1 MMTKTWIAGIL
12 FLFFVKSPA
21 QIKKFGKISKKDFV
35 LKNPDKYKDDDAVIL
50 FKKRETWYEYDKTQ
64 GWFIIT
70 KIHERRLLKNKDGFD
85 YGTKYIRLYGKNKEE
100 RVSVKAVTFNL
111 VDGKIVKTKLNK
123 KDIFR
128 QQLSKYWFEKKFT
141 MPNLKPGSIVDWE
154 YKIRSP
160 YVQNIDDIIYKIDIP
175 IQYLEAEIR
184 VPEFFHFKYSTT
196 NFFPVNLIESDDVMN
211 INFVSKHRTGGVGW
225 TPTETH
231 FQNNEYEVK
240 LNVYN
245 LKLKD
250 IAPIS
255 KEPFMNSIN
264 NYIGR
269 VKFELSYIKFPQ
281 EPPKFVATTWEDA
294 TKTIYFKEKFGGE
307 LKKHLYFKKDLAQL
321 IDSSDTPDMKVIK
334 IFNFV
339 KNKVKWNNEYGIL
352 ADDGV
357 ARAYKNGT
365 GNVAE
370 LNFIL
375 IAMLNA
381 AGVKAYPVLVSTNSH
396 GIPMFPTL
404 EGFNYV
410 ITAALSG
417 NQIILMDPT
426 EKYAIP
432 GVLPKRVLN
441 WKGRLVK
448 KDGSSSF
455 VDLFP
460 KYYSISADNIQATI
474 TDELAVNGFDVK
486 NYTGNFALQNR
497 RKYDNKTKEDLKKTF
512 EKKYDNLNI
521 VNIRQS
527 NLKKLDKVYKILFQ
541 FNMEDAADVI
551 GNKIVLNPVLFLH
564 EKENVFKS
572 DKRDFPVYFGFP
584 MMFSYDIKLKL
595 PSGYK
600 IEKLP
605 ENTTFSTPDGT
616 ATYSY
621 QIKQT
626 GDGIEL
632 VIENKISE
640 PVIPNTQYQSL
651 KDYFGKVVDKE
662 NEKVILSK
670 KP

>member
-1 MMTKTWIAGIL
+1 MKTYWFTFIFL
-12 FLFFVKSPA
+12 LFFVNSPA

-50 FKKRETWYEYDKTQ
+50 FKKRETWYEYDKTE
-64 GWFIIT
+64 GWIIVT

-85 YGTKYIRLYGKNKEE
+85 YGTKHIRLYGKNKEE
-100 RVSVKAVTFNL
+100 KVSVKAVTFNL
-111 VDGKIVKTKLNK
+111 IDGKIVKTKLNK

-128 QQLSKYWFEKKFT
+128 QQLSKYWYEKKFT

-184 VPEFFHFKYSTT
+184 VPEFFYFKYSPT
-196 NFFPVNLIESDDVMN
+196 NYFPVNLTESDDVMN
-211 INFVSKHRTGGVGW
+211 ITFVSKHRTGGVGW

-231 FQNNEYEVK
+231 FQNNDYEVK
-240 LNVYN
+240 LNIYK
-245 LKLKD
+245 LKLHD
-250 IAPIS
+250 VAAIS

-269 VKFELSYIKFPQ
+269 VKFELSYIKYPNQ
-281 EPPKFVATTWEDA
+281 PPKFVSTTWEDA
-294 TKTIYFKEKFGGE
+294 VKTIYFKEKFGRE
-307 LKKHLYFKKDLAQL
+307 LKKHRYFKKDLAQL
-321 IDSSDTPDMKVIK
+321 IDSTDTQEQK
-334 IFNFV
+334 INKIYNFV
-339 KNKVKWNNEYGIL
+339 KKKVKWNNEYNIL

-357 ARAYKNGT
+357 AKAYKNGV

-375 IAMLNA
+375 IGMLNA
-381 AGVKAYPVLVSTNSH
+381 AGVKAYPVLVSTNNH
-396 GIPMFPTL
+396 GTPIFPTL
-404 EGFNYV
+404 EGFNYMLTGV
-410 ITAALSG
+410 QSG
-417 NQIILMDPT
+417 SNLILMDPT

-432 GVLPKRVLN
+432 GIIPKRALN
-441 WKGRLVK
+441 WQGRLVK

-460 KYYSISADNIQATI
+460 KFYSVSLDNIQATI
-474 TDELAVNGFDVK
+474 NDELAINGYDIK

-497 RKYDNKTKEDLKKTF
+497 RKYENKTKEDLKKAF
-512 EKKYDNLNI
+512 ENKYDNLNI

-527 NLKKLDKVYKILFQ
+527 NLNKLNKAYKILFQ
-541 FNMEDAADVI
+541 FNMEDAIEEI
-551 GNKIVLNPVLFLH
+551 GNRLILNPVLFLR

-572 DKRDFPVYFGFP
+572 DKRDFPVYFGYP

-595 PSGYK
+595 PEKYQ

-605 ENTTFSTPDGT
+605 ENTNFSTPDGS
-616 ATYSY
+616 ATYTY
-621 QIKQT
+621 QIKKT
-626 GDGIEL
+626 NDGIEL
-632 VIENKISE
+632 LIENKLSE
-640 PVIPNTQYQSL
+640 PIIPNTQYQSL
-651 KDYFGKVVDKE
+651 KDYFGKIVDKE